1 MKFRTLYI
9 ILLCGLAFGSA
20 LPLYGQKTLKELV
33 AEEKAQKEREKAEK
47 EAREQRAKSQDSK
60 SGGQESS
67 SKSPEEA
74 ADYVTETDS
83 AIWAP
88 TRVKQLG
95 AQNYGELT
103 QPTSSLDLRDPDNIT
118 TTVEYQPES
127 GTYIIRTKIGDTDI
141 TTPYMLT
148 QDEYNRYA
156 EQQMMHRYWQQ
167 KIGEV
172 EHNNEKK
179 FDITDMKFNIGP
191 ADKVFGPGGVQLKMQ
206 GSAELLFGFKHQYIA
221 NPSLTVRARNNN
233 IFDFDEKIQASV
245 QGKVGQKL
253 NFNLSYNTEASFS
266 FDQQN
271 LKLNYKGEE
280 DDIIQSIEAGNVT
293 MDLPSS
299 LIRGSKALF
308 GIKTNLKFGKLKIQ
322 ALISQQNSEAQT
334 VSSKGGAQM
343 TRFDISGDTYDEN
356 RHFFL
361 SHFFRDNYEKS
372 METVPYIASGVT
384 INKIEVWITN
394 KRGNYDQARNIV
406 AFTDLGENS
415 SHTQITAWGGAP
427 TGAPDN
433 NANSLYETV
442 RTTNFR
448 DLQQTSSALEG
459 LNGMDGGADFEKI
472 ESARL
477 LTSSEYTLNPAL
489 GYISLKSA
497 LNQDEVLAVAYEY
510 SYNGRVY
517 QVGEFS
523 TDGSEELRAPAALA
537 LKMLKSSANAPGQ
550 KNRGTWD
557 LMMKNIYS
565 LGATSVQADKFELY
579 VTYRNDS
586 VGTDVQYLN
595 EGPISG
601 KQLIRVMNLD
611 RLDQKNNASPDGR
624 FDFIEGLTVYASS
637 GKIIFPVLEP
647 FGSHL
652 AAVLGNDPQLTSKY
666 CFPELYD
673 STLVVA
679 QELSE
684 KNKFH
689 LTGKY
694 KGTNGSEIR
703 LGAMNVP
710 RGSVT
715 VTAGGA
721 TLIENVDY
729 TVDYTMGTVTIL
741 NSSILE
747 SGTNVDVKLENQSTF
762 SMQRKSL
769 FGAHLEYEFSKD
781 LVLGGT
787 IMHLRERPL
796 TTKVNTG
803 SEPLANTIWGVNGS
817 WKTEMP
823 DQCGVR
829 PPYPRA
835 HARCRFCGNGIY
847 RRF

>member
-1 MKFRTLYI
+1 M
-9 ILLCGLAFGSA
+9 ILSV
-20 LPLYGQKTLKELV
+20 LPLIAGVQMTYGQNKPKTLKELI
-33 AEEKAQKEREKAEK
+33 AEEKAQKEKEKAEK
-47 EAREQRAKSQDSK
+47 EAREKDRSAERPSSTV
-60 SGGQESS
+60 GSS
-67 SKSPEEA
+67 SLPTGGTIIPSVGSSSTVGPEDV

-88 TRVKQLG
+88 TKVKQLG

-103 QPTSSLDLRDPDNIT
+103 MPQSSLDLTDPNNIS

-127 GTYIIRTKIGDTDI
+127 GTYVIRTKIGDTDI

-148 QDEYNRYA
+148 QDEYNKYA
-156 EQQMMHRYWQQ
+156 ERQIMHQYWQQ

-221 NPSLTVRARNNN
+221 NPSLTQRARNNN
-233 IFDFDEKIQASV
+233 IFDFDEKIQASI

-253 NFNLSYNTEASFS
+253 NFNMSYNTEASFS

-343 TRFDISGDTYDEN
+343 TRFDITGDSYDEN

-361 SHFFRDNYEKS
+361 SHFFRDNYEKA
-372 METVPYIASGVT
+372 MESVPYIASGVT

-415 SHTQITAWGGAP
+415 NHVMNPSWGGTP
-427 TGAPDN
+427 TGCPDN
-433 NANSLYETV
+433 SSNGLYSTV
-442 RTTNFR
+442 RETAFR
-448 DLQQTSSALEG
+448 DLQQTSSVLEG
-459 LNGMDGGADFEKI
+459 LNGMEGGQDYDKI

-477 LTSSEYTLNPAL
+477 LTSSEYTLNAAL

-510 SYNGRVY
+510 SYNGQVY

-523 TDGSEELRAPAALA
+523 TDGSEELRAPNALA
-537 LKMLKSSANAPGQ
+537 LKMLKSSANAPLAKKG
-550 KNRGTWD
+550 RGTWD
-557 LMMKNIYS
+557 LMMKNIYA
-565 LGATSVQADKFELY
+565 LGATSIQSEKFELY

-595 EGPISG
+595 EGPING

-624 FDFIEGLTVYASS
+624 FDFLEGLTVYSS
-637 GKIIFPVLEP
+637 GGKIIFPVLEP
-647 FGSHL
+647 FGDHL
-652 AAVLGNDPQLTSKY
+652 AKALGNNTVLDKKY
-666 CFPELYD
+666 CFHELYD

-679 QELSE
+679 QEMTE
-684 KNKFH
+684 K
-689 LTGKY
+689 
-694 KGTNGSEIR
+694 
-703 LGAMNVP
+703 
-710 RGSVT
+710 
-715 VTAGGA
+715 
-721 TLIENVDY
+721 
-729 TVDYTMGTVTIL
+729 
-741 NSSILE
+741 
-747 SGTNVDVKLENQSTF
+747 
-762 SMQRKSL
+762 KS
-769 FGAHLEYEFSKD
+769 
-781 LVLGGT
+781 
-787 IMHLRERPL
+787 
-796 TTKVNTG
+796 
-803 SEPLANTIWGVNGS
+803 W
-817 WKTEMP
+817 
-823 DQCGVR
+823 VR
-829 PPYPRA
+829 
-835 HARCRFCGNGIY
+835 
-847 RRF
+847 